1 MTLNVDTERDR
12 CKIKEL
18 NAGKL
23 RRVAF
28 NVDVEIAGVSNYGY
42 DEDVSPDRK
51 DKDKKIKERGEG
63 DALKH
68 PELAEQVVEGGGSTR
83 TASNAGLYSS
93 MSLNEND
100 WGTSSPRSPKDSKS
114 AASSLNK
121 PANKKTSKPQGPA
134 HGSLLHAMDEDWGL
148 DTGKPE
154 ETRAKPI
161 KKNSTGSGSGEHDI
175 LKHLSAMDDDWGGD
189 SKPTNS
195 RSKQSKKVTRGTT
208 SLFGSLALDEFA
220 DDADNDPRPRA
231 ASIPPRARKASDD
244 PRRDMMAVLA
254 DDDWSEQNTPARGSP
269 AQQSPAL
276 EASAGPTMQNT
287 YTPSE
292 SRSPRSPKPNLGRTI
307 STTLPLSIGQPAV
320 PDSKTTP
327 SSGANLQMSAPQ
339 QGQTGLQPPIDVQ
352 NRGTSPSPAGRPQ
365 DKPTTDPLRIYRR
378 CCQLREAP
386 VLKRISEQLAKP
398 ENSNAEGI
406 VGTLN
411 LNRSRMQLI
420 DIVCLSDWLAIVPV
434 KKITIE
440 DANLTDEGLRQILAG
455 LLATKTPDLA
465 KRRRGRSSPTQ
476 RGEAKAERYNPGV
489 IEKLSLKGNRKLT
502 EEGWKHLCVFIN
514 MSKSIRSIDV
524 SLVPFPKRAPDAEN
538 AAYTIADIFCKA
550 LVEKPIKGQISELLM
565 ADCGLSAQQV
575 ERVTRA
581 ASRGLERLGL
591 ANNALDEDGLRHVAR
606 YLKAGVCK
614 GLDLGGNNLRGKTH
628 LITAAMKD
636 PLIALSVANCNL
648 LPSDLDQL
656 LPQLVALPDLRFLDI
671 SHNRE
676 LFSATNGSVSLTILR
691 KLIPRFKLLK
701 RIHLADVTLTPA
713 QAIGIAEVVPECR
726 NLAHINI
733 LENPLITAA
742 ISDTGNQAHQEE
754 ACALFAS
761 LMTAARLSKT
771 LVCVDVDVP
780 GPTASEVVKALARQV
795 VAYCLRNIEVFT
807 EADAAMV
814 ADAAAALPDIDKSND
829 SGIELLQHFLEHSHS
844 DGTPKGQAATE
855 DYFVGGTGV
864 VKALSYILNA
874 SQAHD
879 VYPSRPGTPNQV
891 LESDLGKAQAKEM
904 SRTLLESARKYRN
917 GLQPVLKREM
927 VVGDQDIM
935 RKGSSAYIVSRP
947 TNQNYIGRL
956 NFLDDTLRRIIERF
970 ELEYPSV
977 RPGSLSAAAP
987 TPASNDSNE
996 APTSIRSRASS
1007 VDSASS
1013 RNNYALGESYTSET
1027 GFAGGPPES
1036 PSVWRNTYPFTT
1048 DIHTPGS
1055 GTRSPANIGPRRESQ
1070 VDLHNRELVNEEG
1083 YMHRFGQRLRREI
1096 FPPTGQTDYLH
1107 HTSAGGPPDPEHLA
1121 ALRAKYEAWGGD
1133 EIRQMFMDRGLE
1145 EAIRELADDG
1155 EMLREMELTDPEAFR
1170 KYREAQI
1177 MAQESGMLGEA
1188 GAGGRGRGFTL

>member
-1 MTLNVDTERDR
+1 
-12 CKIKEL
+12 
-18 NAGKL
+18 
-23 RRVAF
+23 
-28 NVDVEIAGVSNYGY
+28 
-42 DEDVSPDRK
+42 
-51 DKDKKIKERGEG
+51 
-63 DALKH
+63 
-68 PELAEQVVEGGGSTR
+68 
-83 TASNAGLYSS
+83 
-93 MSLNEND
+93 
-100 WGTSSPRSPKDSKS
+100 
-114 AASSLNK
+114 
-121 PANKKTSKPQGPA
+121 
-134 HGSLLHAMDEDWGL
+134 
-148 DTGKPE
+148 
-154 ETRAKPI
+154 
-161 KKNSTGSGSGEHDI
+161 
-175 LKHLSAMDDDWGGD
+175 
-189 SKPTNS
+189 
-195 RSKQSKKVTRGTT
+195 
-208 SLFGSLALDEFA
+208 
-220 DDADNDPRPRA
+220 
-231 ASIPPRARKASDD
+231 
-244 PRRDMMAVLA
+244 
-254 DDDWSEQNTPARGSP
+254 
-269 AQQSPAL
+269 
-276 EASAGPTMQNT
+276 
-287 YTPSE
+287 
-292 SRSPRSPKPNLGRTI
+292 
-307 STTLPLSIGQPAV
+307 
-320 PDSKTTP
+320 
-327 SSGANLQMSAPQ
+327 
-339 QGQTGLQPPIDVQ
+339 
-352 NRGTSPSPAGRPQ
+352 
-365 DKPTTDPLRIYRR
+365 
-378 CCQLREAP
+378 
-386 VLKRISEQLAKP
+386 VLKRISEQLGKP
-398 ENSNAEGI
+398 ENSGPDGI
-406 VGTLN
+406 VGLLN
-411 LNRSRMQLI
+411 LNRSRMQMI

-434 KKITIE
+434 KKVTIE

-465 KRRRGRSSPTQ
+465 KRKRGRSSPTQ
-476 RGEAKAERYNPGV
+476 KREAKAERYNPGV

-550 LVEKPIKGQISELLM
+550 LVEKPVKGQITELLM

-591 ANNALDEDGLRHVAR
+591 ANNSLDEEGLGYVAR

-628 LITAAMKD
+628 LITAAVKD
-636 PLIALSVANCNL
+636 QLLALSVANCNL

-656 LPQLVALPDLRFLDI
+656 LPKLIELPDLRFLDI

-676 LFSATNGSVSLTILR
+676 LFSATNGTVSLTILR

-701 RIHLADVTLTPA
+701 RLHLADVTLTPA
-713 QAIGIAEVVPECR
+713 QAIGIAEIVPECR

-742 ISDTGNQAHQEE
+742 ISDTGNQTHQEE

-829 SGIELLQHFLEHSHS
+829 SGIELLQHFLEHSHQE
-844 DGTPKGQAATE
+844 GTPKGQAATE

-879 VYPSRPGTPNQV
+879 IYPSRPGTPNQV

-904 SRTLLESARKYRN
+904 SQTLLESARKYRN
-917 GLQPVLKREM
+917 GLQPVLKREAA
-927 VVGDQDIM
+927 DQDIM
-935 RKGSSAYIVSRP
+935 RKVPCEYIIGQP
-947 TNQNYIGRL
+947 ANQNHIGRL
-956 NFLDDTLRRIIERF
+956 TFLDDTLRRIIERF

-977 RPGSLSAAAP
+977 RPGTATAP
-987 TPASNDSNE
+987 TPPSRDFFE
-996 APTSIRSRASS
+996 APTSVRSRASS

-1013 RNNYALGESYTSET
+1013 RNNYAPGESYTSDS
-1027 GFAGGPPES
+1027 GLPSVAPES
-1036 PSVWRNTYPFTT
+1036 PSGWRHTYPFTT

-1055 GTRSPANIGPRRESQ
+1055 GSRSPANLGPRRESQ

-1107 HTSAGGPPDPEHLA
+1107 HTSASGPPDPEHLA

-1133 EIRQMFMDRGLE
+1133 EIRQVSSR
-1145 EAIRELADDG
+1145 
-1155 EMLREMELTDPEAFR
+1155 
-1170 KYREAQI
+1170 
-1177 MAQESGMLGEA
+1177 
-1188 GAGGRGRGFTL
+1188 

>member
-18 NAGKL
+18 NPGKL

-68 PELAEQVVEGGGSTR
+68 PELAEQAAEGGGSTR
-83 TASNAGLYSS
+83 TTSNAGLYSS

-100 WGTSSPRSPKDSKS
+100 WGTSSPRSGKS
-114 AASSLNK
+114 AASPLSKSSPN
-121 PANKKTSKPQGPA
+121 KTSKPRRPSPG
-134 HGSLLHAMDEDWGL
+134 GLMGAMDEDWG
-148 DTGKPE
+148 PE
-154 ETRAKPI
+154 TEKREVKRNEPV
-161 KKNSTGSGSGEHDI
+161 KKNRTGSGSGSGEHDI
-175 LKHLSAMDDDWGGD
+175 LRHLSGMDDDWGGD
-189 SKPTNS
+189 SRTTS
-195 RSKQSKKVTRGTT
+195 TRSKQSKKTTRGTT
-208 SLFGSLALDEFA
+208 SVFGSLALDEFA
-220 DDADNDPRPRA
+220 DEARNDPRSRA
-231 ASIPPRARKASDD
+231 ASIPPSTRKASDD
-244 PRRDMMAVLA
+244 PRRDMMSVLA
-254 DDDWSEQNTPARGSP
+254 DNDWSEQNTPVRGSP

-276 EASAGPTMQNT
+276 GPSAGPTMQT
-287 YTPSE
+287 TDPSME
-292 SRSPRSPKPNLGRTI
+292 TRSPRSSNPNLGRMTP
-307 STTLPLSIGQPAV
+307 LPLTIGPAM
-320 PDSKTTP
+320 PNSSLGKTTSP
-327 SSGANLQMSAPQ
+327 IGANSQVPVPQ
-339 QGQTGLQPPIDVQ
+339 QGQSGLQPPIDIQ
-352 NRGTSPSPAGRPQ
+352 NRTTSPSPAGRPQ
-365 DKPTTDPLRIYRR
+365 DKPTTDPLRVYRR

-386 VLKRISEQLAKP
+386 VLKRISEQLGKP
-398 ENSNAEGI
+398 ENSGPDGI

-411 LNRSRMQLI
+411 LNRSRMQMI

-434 KKITIE
+434 KKVTIE

-455 LLATKTPDLA
+455 LLATKTPDVA

-476 RGEAKAERYNPGV
+476 KREAKDERYNPGV

-550 LVEKPIKGQISELLM
+550 LVEKPVKGQITELLM

-591 ANNALDEDGLRHVAR
+591 ANNSLDEEGLSYVAR
-606 YLKAGVCK
+606 YLKAGVCR

-628 LITAAMKD
+628 LITTAMKD
-636 PLIALSVANCNL
+636 PLHALSVANCNL

-656 LPQLVALPDLRFLDI
+656 LPKLAGLSDLRFLDI

-676 LFSATNGSVSLTILR
+676 LFSGTNGTVALTILR

-701 RIHLADVTLTPA
+701 RLHLADVTLTPA
-713 QAIGIAEVVPECR
+713 QAIGIAEIVPECR

-733 LENPLITAA
+733 LENPIITAA
-742 ISDTGNQAHQEE
+742 ISDTGNQTHQEE

-807 EADAAMV
+807 EADAATV

-829 SGIELLQHFLEHSHS
+829 SGIELLQHFLEHSHQE
-844 DGTPKGQAATE
+844 GTPKGQAATE

-879 VYPSRPGTPNQV
+879 IYPSRPGTPNQV

-904 SRTLLESARKYRN
+904 SQTLLESARKYRN
-917 GLQPVLKREM
+917 GLQPVLKREEAI
-927 VVGDQDIM
+927 GNQDIM
-935 RKGSSAYIVSRP
+935 RKVLSQIVLTNLLIKTIQADLLSWTIRFVALSSVSSS
-947 TNQNYIGRL
+947 N
-956 NFLDDTLRRIIERF
+956 
-970 ELEYPSV
+970 
-977 RPGSLSAAAP
+977 
-987 TPASNDSNE
+987 TPAFVL
-996 APTSIRSRASS
+996 APQL
-1007 VDSASS
+1007 
-1013 RNNYALGESYTSET
+1013 ALHLL
-1027 GFAGGPPES
+1027 A
-1036 PSVWRNTYPFTT
+1036 V
-1048 DIHTPGS
+1048 TPMKRPHQHAAVLPQL
-1055 GTRSPANIGPRRESQ
+1055 T
-1070 VDLHNRELVNEEG
+1070 V
-1083 YMHRFGQRLRREI
+1083 RLRATTM
-1096 FPPTGQTDYLH
+1096 P
-1107 HTSAGGPPDPEHLA
+1107 
-1121 ALRAKYEAWGGD
+1121 
-1133 EIRQMFMDRGLE
+1133 LE
-1145 EAIRELADDG
+1145 KVTPRILV
-1155 EMLREMELTDPEAFR
+1155 
-1170 KYREAQI
+1170 
-1177 MAQESGMLGEA
+1177 
-1188 GAGGRGRGFTL
+1188 